1 MVSGNRIQQ
10 GGLAVRQD
18 CAMSGRFAGV
28 IACKRGPSL
37 RTPPTHKH
45 STNMFHLRLC
55 KAIKS

>member
-37 RTPPTHKH
+37 RTPPHSQTQHKH
-45 STNMFHLRLC
+45 VPSEVM
-55 KAIKS
+55 